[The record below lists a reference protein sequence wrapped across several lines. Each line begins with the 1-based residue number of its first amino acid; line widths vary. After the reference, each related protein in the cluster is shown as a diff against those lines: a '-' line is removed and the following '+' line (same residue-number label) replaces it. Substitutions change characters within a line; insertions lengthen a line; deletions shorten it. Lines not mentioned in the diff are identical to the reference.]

1 MVYVTDHAAKRSK
14 ERLGLPKRVTTKNA
28 ERALHYG
35 IKHSETKGALR
46 RYLNAVYLKRETAN
60 NIRIYSNN
68 VYIWRR
74 RTFNKK
80 SILLC
85 RKACWNSVVTID
97 YGSIN
102 ICKNTW
108 KRSCFNFYKLKL
120 QRI

>member
-14 ERLGLPKRVTTKNA
+14 ERLGLPKRVATKNA

-68 VYIWRR
+68 VYIFHNEMLITIYPLPNEYK
-74 RTFNKK
+74 RTAERLWKELRKK
-80 SILLC
+80 
-85 RKACWNSVVTID
+85 
-97 YGSIN
+97 
-102 ICKNTW
+102 
-108 KRSCFNFYKLKL
+108 
-120 QRI
+120 